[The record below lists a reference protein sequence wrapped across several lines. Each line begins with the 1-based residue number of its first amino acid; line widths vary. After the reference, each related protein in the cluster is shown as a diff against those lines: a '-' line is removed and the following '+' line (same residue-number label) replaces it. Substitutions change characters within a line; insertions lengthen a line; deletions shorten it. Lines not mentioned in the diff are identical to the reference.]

1 MKKDTR
7 IIKVIEITDW
17 QINMDLTIWLLLITV
32 LIPIILVAFNK
43 IRMDLAALM
52 IASILCILQLAGF
65 GILGPANTPQDA
77 VKAIAGFSQ
86 PVIVTLI
93 ALFIL
98 TNSLE
103 KSGIPRWIASRL
115 IKIGGNETST
125 YIGLFTVVS
134 AGLSL
139 LMNNL
144 AAGAL
149 LLPSAMEVARRTR
162 IKPSKLLI
170 PVAYGSLLGGSATY
184 FTTANIIV
192 SDLLRIANPPQP
204 GLKFLD
210 FTPTGG
216 LIALAGI
223 IFLWFFG
230 SKLLPDRETSYSQ
243 AQAILTGS
251 ELEDFYQLGDRL
263 WEAKVRK
270 NSPII
275 GRTIRESEIGKKWGV
290 AIAAIESGAENFD
303 LPYPDTSLALG
314 DTLFLVGR
322 EENIRA
328 MKDLKLEIKPA
339 RQGLH
344 LTPRGIFVS
353 ELILTPHSQAQ
364 GQTLKL
370 IDFRLKYGIT
380 VVGIRRLN
388 RSYRTDVGDLSLSFG
403 DSLLVIS
410 DEEHLKRV
418 KQSNEFI
425 VIEPNP
431 ADQPI
436 RKKQAIL
443 SVVAILAAII
453 ASIAGI
459 PVYLATL
466 ASALLLL
473 LTNTSSL
480 EESYK
485 AIHWQAVFLI
495 AGMYSVSLAM
505 IQTGLAKDIGQSL
518 LQLVSPLGGLGLAMG
533 AFLLSAF
540 LTQLIGGQ
548 VTAMVTGPITIAAA
562 ISLGVS
568 PHAVAVATAIGC
580 SASFITP
587 MAHPVNVLM
596 IGPGNYEFKDFARVG
611 WMMTI
616 LSILMLMVGLVIFW
630 KL

>member
-1 MKKDTR
+1 
-7 IIKVIEITDW
+7 VIEI
-17 QINMDLTIWLLLITV
+17 IHNRKNMILTFWLLLIAILSPIV
-32 LIPIILVAFNK
+32 LVTFNK

-52 IASILCILQLAGF
+52 IACILCILQLSGL

-77 VKAIAGFSQ
+77 VKAIEGFSQ
-86 PVIVTLI
+86 PVIITLI

-103 KSGIPRWIASRL
+103 KSGVPRWIATRL
-115 IKIGGNETST
+115 IKIGGTEIST
-125 YIGLFTVVS
+125 YIGLFTLVS

-216 LIALAGI
+216 LIAVAGI
-223 IFLWFFG
+223 IFLWLFG
-230 SKLLPDRETSYSQ
+230 SKFLPDREASHLQ
-243 AQAILTGS
+243 AQALLTGS

-263 WEAKVRK
+263 WEATVRK
-270 NSPII
+270 NSPTI
-275 GRTIRESEIGKKWGV
+275 GRTVRESEIGKKWGV
-290 AIAAIESGAENFD
+290 AIAAIESGVENFE
-303 LPYPDTSLALG
+303 LPYPDTTITTG
-314 DTLFLVGR
+314 DTLLLVGR
-322 EENIRA
+322 EEKIQT

-344 LTPRGIFVS
+344 LTSRGIFVS

-364 GQTLKL
+364 GATLKL
-370 IDFRLKYGIT
+370 IDFRQKYGIT

-410 DEEHLKRV
+410 DEEHLKRL

-436 RKKQAIL
+436 RNKQAIL

-466 ASALLLL
+466 TSALLLL

-505 IQTGLAKDIGQSL
+505 IQTGIAKDIGRLL
-518 LQLVSPLGGLGLAMG
+518 LQVVSPLGGLGLAMG
-533 AFLLSAF
+533 AYLLSAF

-562 ISLGVS
+562 ISLGVN

-596 IGPGNYEFKDFARVG
+596 IGPGNYEFKDFTRVG
-611 WMMTI
+611 WLMTI
-616 LSILMLMVGLVIFW
+616 LSILVLLVGLITFW